1 MFIVTILIGVIG
13 SYFAIRVK
21 IPAGAMVGSLFFI
34 AIFNIFKGEAY
45 LPQNIKIITQIATGI
60 FIGSKITLED
70 IKGLKETLFPA
81 VLLVTFMAV
90 FNFIMGFFIY
100 LTTEIDIV
108 TALFATA
115 PGGITDISI
124 ISYDFGADSAKV
136 AILQLIR
143 MVSVVGILPFVI
155 KFVVKKINKNI
166 QDKNNS
172 FENIKSKLEDK
183 VSFNTVLKRTSITIF
198 IGTIAGVI
206 GLYSKIP
213 AGAMSI
219 AMIGTAFY
227 NIFSNKAYIPLKLK
241 QFIQILAGAFIGAQM
256 TMKDI
261 ISLKEIAIPVIIVI
275 IGFCSMNLIIGM
287 FIYKITNFSIQT
299 SLFSAAPG
307 GISDMSIIAE
317 ELGADTPKV
326 AVMQFCRLI
335 TVVAV
340 YPILIKIISGFF
352 MYI

>member
-1 MFIVTILIGVIG
+1 MFFITILIGIIG
-13 SYFAIRVK
+13 SRIAIKLK
-21 IPAGAMVGSLFFI
+21 IPAGAMIGSLFFI
-34 AIFNIFKGEAY
+34 AIFNIFTGEAY
-45 LPQNIKIITQIATGI
+45 LPPDIKVITQIATGT
-60 FIGSKITLED
+60 FIGAKITLAD
-70 IKGLKETLFPA
+70 VKGLKEILFPA
-81 VLLVTFMAV
+81 ILLVTLMAV

-100 LTTEIDIV
+100 ITTDIDII

-155 KFVVKKINKNI
+155 KLVVKKFNREGQEKNYFSNII
-166 QDKNNS
+166 QNNS
-172 FENIKSKLEDK
+172 KNEE
-183 VSFNTVLKRTSITIF
+183 SFNTVLRRTLSTIF
-198 IGTIAGVI
+198 VGTIAGVI
-206 GLYSKIP
+206 GLYSGIP

-227 NIFSNKAYIPLKLK
+227 NIFSSKAYIPSRLK
-241 QFIQILAGAFIGAQM
+241 QFIQTLAGAFIGTQM

-261 ISLKEIAIPVIIVI
+261 ISLEEIIVPVVI
-275 IGFCSMNLIIGM
+275 VVVGFCLMNLILGM
-287 FIYKITNFSIQT
+287 ILYKITNFSIQT
-299 SLFSAAPG
+299 ALFSAAPG
-307 GISDMSIIAE
+307 GISDMAIIAE

-335 TVVAV
+335 TVIAV
-340 YPILIKIISGFF
+340 YPILIKIISKFF
-352 MYI
+352 L

>member
-1 MFIVTILIGVIG
+1 MPIITILIGVIG
-13 SYFAIRVK
+13 SYFAIKAK

-34 AIFNIFKGEAY
+34 AIFNIFKGETY
-45 LPQNIKIITQIATGI
+45 LPQNTKIITQIATGI

-70 IKGLKETLFPA
+70 IKGLKKTLFPA
-81 VLLVTFMAV
+81 VLLVTLMAA
-90 FNFIMGFFIY
+90 FNFVMGFFIY

-155 KFVVKKINKNI
+155 KFVVKKINKNK
-166 QDKNNS
+166 QEKSNS
-172 FENIKSKLEDK
+172 FEGVKNKLKGEI
-183 VSFNTVLKRTSITIF
+183 SFDVMSKRTSITIL
-198 IGTIAGVI
+198 IGTVAGII

-219 AMIGTAFY
+219 AMVGTAFY
-227 NIFSNKAYIPLKLK
+227 NIFSNKAYIPSRLK
-241 QFIQILAGAFIGAQM
+241 QFIQILAGAFIGTQM

-261 ISLKEIAIPVIIVI
+261 VSLKEITVPVIIVI
-275 IGFCSMNLIIGM
+275 IGFCLMNLILGVI
-287 FIYKITNFSIQT
+287 IYKITNFSIQT

-307 GISDMSIIAE
+307 GISDMAIIAE
-317 ELGADTPKV
+317 ELDADTPKV
-326 AVMQFCRLI
+326 AVMQFCRLV
-335 TVVAV
+335 TVIAV
-340 YPILIKIISGFF
+340 YPILIKIVSRFF
-352 MYI
+352 I